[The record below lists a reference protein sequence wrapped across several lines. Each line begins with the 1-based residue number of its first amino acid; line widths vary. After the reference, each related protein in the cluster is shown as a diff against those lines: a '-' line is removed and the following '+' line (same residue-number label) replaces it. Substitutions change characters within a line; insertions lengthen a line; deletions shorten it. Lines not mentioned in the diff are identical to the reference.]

1 VRRIETMPQVAS
13 VNLLVPDMWSRLW
26 ANAFLLRKPHYF
38 PAHTYEARLNTPLRG
53 EWDLHG
59 DILYVK
65 VPGATRRLT
74 PHFVLTHAGDP
85 AHVRAGFGEGWYP
98 LEQIAATGERWRWS
112 QRDASLLLHNPNAY
126 PVTVVCTMDVHAFGN
141 RDIEVEVAGA
151 ACRFPIKVGEE
162 RGLVAFP
169 ELRLEPG
176 HTEIVLRSVQPALPA
191 GAGDPRQLALRVH
204 GVEVAT
210 RRE

>member
-1 VRRIETMPQVAS
+1 
-13 VNLLVPDMWSRLW
+13 
-26 ANAFLLRKPHYF
+26 
-38 PAHTYEARLNTPLRG
+38 
-53 EWDLHG
+53 
-59 DILYVK
+59 
-65 VPGATRRLT
+65 
-74 PHFVLTHAGDP
+74 
-85 AHVRAGFGEGWYP
+85 
-98 LEQIAATGERWRWS
+98 
-112 QRDASLLLHNPNAY
+112 
-126 PVTVVCTMDVHAFGN
+126 
-141 RDIEVEVAGA
+141 
-151 ACRFPIKVGEE
+151 VGEE